1 MSTAELIF
9 ERASALPGDKQA
21 EALRFV
27 DFLLARRT
35 AEAEAAEWQKLLRQT
50 QALPS
55 ARSLT
60 DADIVA
66 EVAAVRARR

>member
-9 ERASALPGDKQA
+9 ERARTLPGDKQA

-27 DFLLARRT
+27 DFLLAHRSP
-35 AEAEAAEWQKLLRQT
+35 EAEAAEWRKLLRQT

-55 ARSLT
+55 VRTLT
-60 DADIVA
+60 DDDIAA
-66 EVAAVRARR
+66 EVAAVRGSR

>member
-9 ERASALPGDKQA
+9 ERARALPSEKQA

-27 DFLLARRT
+27 DFLLARRD
-35 AEAEAAEWQKLLRQT
+35 AKAEAAEWRKLLRQT
-50 QALPS
+50 QNLP
-55 ARSLT
+55 AVHGLT
-60 DADIVA
+60 DTDIAA

>member
-9 ERASALPGDKQA
+9 ERASALPSDKQD

-35 AEAEAAEWQKLLRQT
+35 AEAEAVEWRRLLRQT
-50 QALPS
+50 QDLP
-55 ARSLT
+55 AVRALT
-60 DADIVA
+60 DEDIAA
-66 EVAAVRARR
+66 EVASVRARR

>member
-9 ERASALPGDKQA
+9 ERAQALPGDKQQ

-55 ARSLT
+55 ARALT
-60 DADIVA
+60 DEDITA